1 MINDPDINC
10 NATVATDL
18 GVLYG
23 RALIFF
29 FAFFAPHP
37 FSDCVW
43 WLMKKEKKSIL
54 NCCCWYTFV
63 KIFHSLFYV
72 RTNKKY
78 FNSKCCSCS
87 PHSTIF
93 FMKNNFH
100 SAISK
105 CDKLLAVS
113 NWIALAQRLLRG
125 MKILYSHF

>member
-10 NATVATDL
+10 NRCNRSL

-29 FAFFAPHP
+29 FSFFAPHP

-43 WLMKKEKKSIL
+43 WLMKKERI
-54 NCCCWYTFV
+54 
-63 KIFHSLFYV
+63 KIDFKLLLLVHFCEDFSLSFL
-72 RTNKKY
+72 TKY
-78 FNSKCCSCS
+78 FNNKCCSRS